1 MSVGDVWLN
10 AEIENVSALLVDV
23 SQTATLNAMTGAE
36 DAGAR
41 GTLPPVNQD
50 YVSVHLVVI
59 TQTARNSAVQV
70 GVSAVTLA
78 AV

>member
-23 SQTATLNAMTGAE
+23 SQTATLNAKIGAE

-41 GTLPPVNQD
+41 GTLPHVNPD
-50 YVSVHLVVI
+50 YVSVHSVVS
-59 TQTARNSAVQV
+59 TQTARSSAVQV

>member
-1 MSVGDVWLN
+1 MGDVWLN
-10 AEIENVSALLVDV
+10 AEIENVSALLVGV

-41 GTLPPVNQD
+41 GTLPRVNLD
-50 YVSVHLVVI
+50 YVSIHLVVS

>member
-1 MSVGDVWLN
+1 MSVVGVWLN
-10 AEIENVSALLVDV
+10 AEVENVSALLVDV

-41 GTLPPVNQD
+41 GALPRVIPD

-59 TQTARNSAVQV
+59 TQTVTSSAVQV

>member
-10 AEIENVSALLVDV
+10 ADIEGVFALLVGI

-41 GTLPPVNQD
+41 GARPRVIPD
-50 YVSVHLVVI
+50 YVSVHLVVS
-59 TQTARNSAVQV
+59 TQTARSSAVQV
-70 GVSAVTLA
+70 GISAVTLA
-78 AV
+78 AA